1 MEERVVI
8 TGVGAISPLGL
19 SVEETWRNVLS
30 GRRGTGP
37 ITLFDASALPV
48 RFACEVKGFVPENYM
63 EAKEARRR
71 DRFEQF
77 ATAAASQAI
86 SQSGLEVPEGKA
98 GRIGVMVS
106 SAIGGLGSLE
116 TAVYTFQNE
125 GARRVTPFIIPM
137 LMGNGAAGLISIDHG
152 YMGPAFSVTSACA
165 AGVDGIGIALTLIR
179 AGIIDAAITGA
190 AEATITGI
198 GIAAFDRAGAI
209 SRRNEDYSK
218 APQPF
223 DLNRDGLVMGE
234 GAAILVIE
242 CESHARSRGAPILAE
257 VAGYAASADGY
268 HITAPLEDGSGG
280 ALAIRG
286 ALESAHVD
294 PGDVGYISAH
304 GTGTVLND
312 KAETRA
318 IKAVFGERAY
328 RIPVSSTKSMTGH
341 MMGATGALEAIFCAL
356 AIRDS
361 VIPPT
366 MNYQTPDPECDLDYV
381 PNQARQMPLQVAISN
396 AFGFGGHN
404 AVLVIRRYN

>member
-30 GRRGTGP
+30 GKRGIGP

-48 RFACEVKGFVPENYM
+48 RFACEVKGFVPEKYM

-165 AGVDGIGIALTLIR
+165 AGADGIGIALTLIR
-179 AGIIDAAITGA
+179 AGVIDAAITGA

-209 SRRNEDYSK
+209 SRRNEDYSQ

-242 CESHARSRGAPILAE
+242 RESHARSRGATILSE

-286 ALESAHVD
+286 ALSSAHID

-381 PNQARQMPLQVAISN
+381 PNQARQMPLQIAISN